1 MPMRMSQGTETNR
14 VHQALFVTM
23 MVWGVNLSAVKGL
36 TESLDLMLVASVRMV
51 LATVVLAMMAAFF
64 GGGIRQPWTWE
75 KWLLLLA
82 AAFFLVYSQQ
92 IAFAEGLFRTSAT
105 NAALVMAL
113 GPTVSLSLEALFFKR
128 AVTRQQISGIVLA
141 LVGVS
146 VVILN
151 RPQASLTAVAWGDL
165 WIFASVLAFASGGLC
180 IQRLTQSSSPL
191 MVSLAV
197 HALGA
202 LMLCVHTE
210 ASIPRPLSAVAGMT
224 AWQWLLAGFSA
235 VFATGMGSWV
245 WSRGIA
251 AIGVGRTASYISWV
265 PVFGVFFGAIF
276 FSEKLTGWHGLGL
289 AAVIAGTTL
298 IARQPIARA
307 V

>member
-1 MPMRMSQGTETNR
+1 
-14 VHQALFVTM
+14 M

-82 AAFFLVYSQQ
+82 AAFFLVCSQQ

-151 RPQASLTAVAWGDL
+151 RPQASLTAAAWGGFVDFCLCAGICIGRTVHSATDAKQLPVDGELGGSCARGIDALCAHRGFDSSAIVCSCRHDSMAMVAGRFFRRIRYRDGVLGLVQRHCCYWCRAYCQLHILGTSVRRLLWGHIFFRKVDRVAWFGTCCGDCRNNL
-165 WIFASVLAFASGGLC
+165 DRPTAHCPRRMIGACVFLPAPSV
-180 IQRLTQSSSPL
+180 RR
-191 MVSLAV
+191 
-197 HALGA
+197 
-202 LMLCVHTE
+202 
-210 ASIPRPLSAVAGMT
+210 RP
-224 AWQWLLAGFSA
+224 
-235 VFATGMGSWV
+235 
-245 WSRGIA
+245 WSRC
-251 AIGVGRTASYISWV
+251 
-265 PVFGVFFGAIF
+265 
-276 FSEKLTGWHGLGL
+276 
-289 AAVIAGTTL
+289 
-298 IARQPIARA
+298 
-307 V
+307 

>member
-1 MPMRMSQGTETNR
+1 MRMSQDAETNR
-14 VHQALFVTM
+14 IHQALFVTM

-51 LATVVLAMMAAFF
+51 LATLVLTVITAFF
-64 GGGIRQPWTWE
+64 GGGIRQRWTWK
-75 KWLLLLA
+75 KWLLLLT

-92 IAFAEGLFRTSAT
+92 IAFAQGLYRTSAT
-105 NAALVMAL
+105 NAALVLAL
-113 GPTVSLSLEALFFKR
+113 GPTVSLSLEAVFFKR
-128 AVTRQQISGIVLA
+128 AVTRQQVSGIVFA
-141 LVGVS
+141 LVGVA

-151 RPQASLTAVAWGDL
+151 RPQASLTAAAWGDL
-165 WIFASVLAFASGGLC
+165 WIFASVLAFALGGLC
-180 IQRLTQSSSPL
+180 IQRLTQTSSPL

-202 LMLCVHTE
+202 FMLCLHTE
-210 ASIPRPLSAVAGMT
+210 AFVPRPFSEVAGMT
-224 AWQWLLAGFSA
+224 AWQWTLAGFSA
-235 VFATGMGSWV
+235 VFATGVGSVV
-245 WSRGIA
+245 WSKGIA

-276 FSEKLTGWHGLGL
+276 FSETLTVWHALGL

-298 IARQPIARA
+298 IARQPISRA